1 MKIVT
6 TLTLSLFAFGALAQ
20 GNLSDMKRMANDSI
34 SREMSSLESNKTCI
48 NGAKT
53 VDAFKACKY
62 DLNESQKM
70 QKEETKEVEKKV
82 DVINEDAM
90 QKKEEVIDKKEDLD
104 KSY

>member
-70 QKEETKEVEKKV
+70 QKEEDKSVDKKV
-82 DVINEDAM
+82 NTIEEDAA
-90 QKKEEVIDKKEDLD
+90 QKKEEVIDKAEDLD
-104 KSY
+104 TNY

>member
-6 TLTLSLFAFGALAQ
+6 TLTLSLFAFGALAE

>member
-1 MKIVT
+1 
-6 TLTLSLFAFGALAQ
+6 
-20 GNLSDMKRMANDSI
+20 
-34 SREMSSLESNKTCI
+34 MSSLESNKTCI